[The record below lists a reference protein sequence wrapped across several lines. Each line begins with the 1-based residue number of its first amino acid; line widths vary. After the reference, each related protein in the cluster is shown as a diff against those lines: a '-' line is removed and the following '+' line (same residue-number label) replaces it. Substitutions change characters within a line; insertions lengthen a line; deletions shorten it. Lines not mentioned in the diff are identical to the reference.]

1 MPETSSSCAGPGG
14 PLAPLG
20 GQCPG
25 VEARNKA
32 GCGSA
37 SHGARDIFSGERLQ
51 GHRTGRVWSLWG
63 FSVRPRRGLCS
74 NPAGRGR
81 GEGRAA
87 RAWPGIAVP
96 YTRPD
101 IG

>member
-37 SHGARDIFSGERLQ
+37 SHGARGIFSGERLQ
-51 GHRTGRVWSLWG
+51 G
-63 FSVRPRRGLCS
+63 
-74 NPAGRGR
+74 
-81 GEGRAA
+81 
-87 RAWPGIAVP
+87 GIAQGAFGRFGALRSL
-96 YTRPD
+96 TA
-101 IG
+101 GTM

>member
-37 SHGARDIFSGERLQ
+37 SHGARGIFSGERLQ

-63 FSVRPRRGLCS
+63 SPFAHGGDYVATRLAEGGVR
-74 NPAGRGR
+74 AGPPG
-81 GEGRAA
+81 
-87 RAWPGIAVP
+87 PGIAVP

>member
-51 GHRTGRVWSLWG
+51 GASHRARLVAL
-63 FSVRPRRGLCS
+63 GLLRS
-74 NPAGRGR
+74 PTAG
-81 GEGRAA
+81 
-87 RAWPGIAVP
+87 
-96 YTRPD
+96 TM
-101 IG
+101 